1 MRSSAAIVAF
11 AMCSVALGANV
22 SPWIK
27 VAGGGWNPTDD
38 TLREAESA
46 LRAAVPTAARD
57 RGRLPDWSTY
67 TFQYQG
73 VSPLIGARYIRVN
86 AFCDARD
93 NHRDISA
100 QWVMVKDGGA
110 CFFSAKY
117 DPKTRRL
124 YDLSVNGVA

>member
-1 MRSSAAIVAF
+1 MRRSVPLLAF
-11 AMCSVALGANV
+11 ALSCVALGANV

-27 VAGGGWNPTDD
+27 VAGGGWNPTDE
-38 TLREAESA
+38 TLREVESA
-46 LRAAVPTAARD
+46 LKSAVPAAAQN

-73 VSPLIGARYIRVN
+73 VSPIIGARYIRVN

-93 NHRDISA
+93 HHRNISA
-100 QWVMVKDGGA
+100 RWVMVKDGGA

-117 DPKTRRL
+117 DPKLQRV